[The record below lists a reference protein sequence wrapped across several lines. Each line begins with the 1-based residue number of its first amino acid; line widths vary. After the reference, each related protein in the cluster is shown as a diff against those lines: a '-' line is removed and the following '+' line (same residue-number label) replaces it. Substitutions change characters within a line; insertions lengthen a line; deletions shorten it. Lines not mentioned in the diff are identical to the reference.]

1 MAGIQD
7 FIGSASKAL
16 GIDADEAAAGTGG
29 LLDLVKKHVGDVD
42 FGKLAAA
49 VPGAGDL
56 AQKASGLG
64 GGGGGGLGG
73 VLGGQASKAEG
84 LLGGAG
90 GAVAALTKSGLSL
103 DKAKSFLEMF
113 VKFLRDK
120 LPPDLFKTI
129 ASKVPGLGS
138 V

>member
-1 MAGIQD
+1 MGPASLTFFFSESIGPAGVTLWGLVGT
-7 FIGSASKAL
+7 FIG
-16 GIDADEAAAGTGG
+16 AG
-29 LLDLVKKHVGDVD
+29 
-42 FGKLAAA
+42 
-49 VPGAGDL
+49 
-56 AQKASGLG
+56 
-64 GGGGGGLGG
+64 
-73 VLGGQASKAEG
+73 
-84 LLGGAG
+84 LGGAG